1 MTPTGARIPRCT
13 GRRRRVAAALGLA
26 LLAGACTGP
35 GPGPSTGDAGPGGA
49 AENPGIV
56 PTETG
61 PTLIATTGPLAPK
74 PAPAARA
81 AGPHAATPAP
91 SASPSAPPSA
101 PPAPETAPRPSLTTS
116 PTRAPGQGSAA
127 SGVPAA
133 WRGQDVEV
141 LPTSSKVVALTFDG
155 GGSDA
160 GVASVLAT
168 LDRYDVPAT
177 FFVTGAFARAYPE
190 AVRSMAAAGHP
201 VGNHSDTHPSFPD
214 TTDGQIRDELTSA
227 EASIVALTGRGTKP
241 LFRFPFGAR
250 TPADI
255 AVVNDA
261 GYVPFRWTV
270 DSLGWQGTAKGISAD
285 GVRQRVLDAARPG
298 AIVLMHVGA
307 NPDDGTTFDA
317 DALPGIIEGLQA
329 TGYGFVSLR
338 ELVG

>member
-1 MTPTGARIPRCT
+1 MRPSGARLSRGT
-13 GRRRRVAAALGLA
+13 GRRPQLAAALGLA
-26 LLAGACTGP
+26 LLLGACSGP
-35 GPGPSTGDAGPGGA
+35 GTGGPSGPT
-49 AENPGIV
+49 ENAGIV
-56 PTETG
+56 PTETA
-61 PTLIATTGPLAPK
+61 PTLGASGPLTPKPVPTAHTAGPQPSPAPSTTPPPS
-74 PAPAARA
+74 PAPAPTTESA
-81 AGPHAATPAP
+81 PSLTITPTPAP
-91 SASPSAPPSA
+91 GPS
-101 PPAPETAPRPSLTTS
+101 
-116 PTRAPGQGSAA
+116 SAA
-127 SGVPAA
+127 SGVPTA

-141 LPTSSKVVALTFDG
+141 LPTSAKVVALTFDG

-160 GVASVLAT
+160 GVAAVLTT

-214 TTDGQIRDELTSA
+214 STNGEIRDQLGSA
-227 EASIVALTGRGTKP
+227 EASIAALTGRSTKP

-261 GYVPFRWTV
+261 GYIPFRWTV
-270 DSLGWQGTAKGISAD
+270 DSLGWQGTAKGLTAD

-298 AIVLMHVGA
+298 EIVLMHVGA

-317 DALPGIIEGLQA
+317 DALPGIIEGFQA
-329 TGYGFVSLR
+329 MGYGFVTLR